1 MTPDKIKESFE
12 EQLKNTNEQIQKL
25 QSEIARLN
33 EYRTKLIGGLE
44 TIQLLEG
51 KETEGVSEPEVEVTG
66 GDLE

>member
-51 KETEGVSEPEVEVTG
+51 EETEGVSEPEVEVTG

>member
-33 EYRTKLIGGLE
+33 EYRTKLVGGLE
-44 TIQLLEG
+44 TLQLLDGE
-51 KETEGVSEPEVEVTG
+51 ESEEVTEPEVEVTG